1 MKMIRIGIY
10 GYGNLGRGVESAV
23 SQNPDMELVGVFTRR
38 DPSAVSA
45 KAPVY
50 RAEDALSMQD
60 KIDVM
65 ILCGGS
71 ATDLPVQTPALAE
84 YFNVIDSFDKNL
96 NVIIGANGQLK
107 TSLIDAIRLFYS
119 WGEPNRDIEIT
130 KEDFYVEITQNTN
143 GTKTVTSSTRIDICY
158 LFEGLSS
165 QQEGAFYQYLD
176 RKDDGTMVARV
187 HLSFEIKEQGRIYSS
202 YITGKEENGLRADW
216 DTFHYFHPYYLGALR
231 DSTRDLMSTRNNLL
245 GRVIKRKIDRAGSE
259 EDVKGI
265 VNSANDQLL
274 QRQEVKATQTGINDN
289 LNQINKVDLQ
299 DVELH
304 IEQNR
309 IEYIVNIIKPFLP
322 FSKDDKNGFVL
333 TQNSLGYNNLIYIAS
348 VLSDIKDCHTD
359 DNVSIYALL
368 IEEPEAHLHPQLQVN
383 LYNFLKNADTSENS
397 QTFITTHSPTLTSKI
412 PLENL
417 ILLKDNAAYHVGKC
431 FENRH
436 SEYIVRDKAN
446 NRLLNNNEVKNYR
459 NMIARYFDVTRSQLL
474 FSNGCLFIE
483 GISECQLVET
493 FSKLIGK
500 SLIDH
505 QIEIVDT
512 DGTAFYQFLMLFN
525 SFDDKK
531 RLPIRAAFVTD
542 EDQFTESKDK
552 EFNLDALIADNYTQ
566 LNTLRNGINNVH
578 MNGRVNNM
586 IAMANGQAGV
596 KISSGKKTL
605 EYQICKANVTGNK
618 DAIKGS
624 WLYEL
629 IKRENVDGI
638 GKVEAYI
645 DSIGERD
652 LNDVE
657 QQNVALLMWKCIPG
671 KAGFAQTLN
680 SFLIDKI
687 ETGGD
692 VKFTV
697 PTYIQEA
704 ISHLVL

>member
-1 MKMIRIGIY
+1 MYLSKIYIKNFRGIKE
-10 GYGNLGRGVESAV
+10 LLVE
-23 SQNPDMELVGVFTRR
+23 
-38 DPSAVSA
+38 
-45 KAPVY
+45 
-50 RAEDALSMQD
+50 
-60 KIDVM
+60 
-65 ILCGGS
+65 
-71 ATDLPVQTPALAE
+71 
-84 YFNVIDSFDKNL
+84 FDKNL

-107 TSLIDAIRLFYS
+107 TSLMDAIRLFYS

-130 KEDFYVEITQNTN
+130 KEHFFVEITQNVN
-143 GTKTVTSSTRIDICY
+143 GTIMVTPSTRIDICY
-158 LFEGLSS
+158 LFEGLSLE
-165 QQEGAFYQYLD
+165 QEGAFYQYLY

-231 DSTRDLMSTRNNLL
+231 DCTRDLMSTRNNLL

-265 VNSANDQLL
+265 VNTANDQLL
-274 QRQEVKATQTGINDN
+274 QRQEVKETQTGINDN
-289 LNQINKVDLQ
+289 LNQINRSDLK

-333 TQNSLGYNNLIYIAS
+333 SQNSLGYNNLIYIAS
-348 VLSDIKDCHTD
+348 VLSDIKDCHTG

-383 LYNFLKNADTSENS
+383 LYNFLKNADTSDNS

-417 ILLKDNAAYHVGKC
+417 ILLKNNAAYHVGKC
-431 FENRH
+431 FEDRH
-436 SEYIVRDKAN
+436 SEDIVRDAAN
-446 NRLLNNNEVKNYR
+446 NRLLKNVEVKNYR

-500 SLIDH
+500 SLIEH

-525 SFDDKK
+525 SSEDKK

-552 EFNLDALIADNYTQ
+552 EFNLDALLVDNYTQ
-566 LNTLRNGINNVH
+566 LNALRNGINNGH
-578 MNGRVNNM
+578 KNGRVNNM
-586 IAMANGQAGV
+586 LAMANGQAGI
-596 KISSGKKTL
+596 KICSGKKTL

-618 DAIKGS
+618 DVIKAN

-629 IKRENVDGI
+629 IKRENADDI

-645 DSIGERD
+645 DSIAERD
-652 LNDVE
+652 LNDME
-657 QQNVALLMWKCIPG
+657 QQNVALLMWKCLPG
-671 KAGFAQTLN
+671 KAEFAQTLN

-687 ETGGD
+687 ETGDD

>member
-1 MKMIRIGIY
+1 MYLSKIYIKNFRGIKE
-10 GYGNLGRGVESAV
+10 LLVE
-23 SQNPDMELVGVFTRR
+23 
-38 DPSAVSA
+38 
-45 KAPVY
+45 
-50 RAEDALSMQD
+50 
-60 KIDVM
+60 
-65 ILCGGS
+65 
-71 ATDLPVQTPALAE
+71 
-84 YFNVIDSFDKNL
+84 FDKNL

-107 TSLIDAIRLFYS
+107 TSLIDAIRLFYA

-130 KEDFYVEITQNTN
+130 KEDFYVEVTSNVDGST
-143 GTKTVTSSTRIDICY
+143 TVTPSAKIDICY
-158 LFEGLSS
+158 LFEGLSA

-176 RKDDGTMVARV
+176 RKDDGNMVARV
-187 HLSFEIKEQGRIYSS
+187 HLCFEMKEKGRIVSS
-202 YITGKEENGLRADW
+202 YITGNEENGLRADW

-259 EDVKGI
+259 DDVKSI
-265 VNSANDQLL
+265 VDRANDQLL
-274 QRQEVKATQTGINDN
+274 QRQEVRETQTGINDN
-289 LNQINKVDLQ
+289 LVQISRTVLK

-322 FSKDDKNGFVL
+322 YAAADKQGFML
-333 TQNSLGYNNLIYIAS
+333 TQNSLGFNNLIYIAS
-348 VLSDIKDCHTD
+348 VLSDIKDCHVD
-359 DNVSIYALL
+359 DAVSIYALL

-383 LYNFLKNADTSENS
+383 LYNFLKNADDSENS

-417 ILLKDNAAYHVGKC
+417 ILLRDNAAYHVGDC
-431 FENRH
+431 FVNRH
-436 SEYIVRDKAN
+436 TENIVRDVLN
-446 NRLLNNNEVKNYR
+446 HNRKLTEGEVKSYR
-459 NMIARYFDVTRSQLL
+459 KMIARFFDVTRSQLL

-483 GISECQLVET
+483 GISECQLMET
-493 FSKLIGK
+493 FSKLTGK
-500 SLIDH
+500 SLIDN

-525 SFDDKK
+525 SSDDKK

-552 EFNLDALIADNYTQ
+552 EFNLDALIADNYAQ
-566 LNTLRNGINNVH
+566 LNALRNGINNGYK
-578 MNGRVNNM
+578 NGRVNNM

-629 IKRENVDGI
+629 LKRENVDGI

>member
-1 MKMIRIGIY
+1 MYLSKIYIKNFRGIKE
-10 GYGNLGRGVESAV
+10 LLVE
-23 SQNPDMELVGVFTRR
+23 
-38 DPSAVSA
+38 
-45 KAPVY
+45 
-50 RAEDALSMQD
+50 
-60 KIDVM
+60 
-65 ILCGGS
+65 
-71 ATDLPVQTPALAE
+71 
-84 YFNVIDSFDKNL
+84 FDKNL

-107 TSLIDAIRLFYS
+107 TSLMDAIRLFYS

-130 KEDFYVEITQNTN
+130 KEDFFVEITQNVN
-143 GTKTVTSSTRIDICY
+143 GTKMVTPSTRIDICY
-158 LFEGLSS
+158 LFEGLSLE
-165 QQEGAFYQYLD
+165 QEGAFYQYLY
-176 RKDDGTMVARV
+176 RKDDGAMVARV

-231 DSTRDLMSTRNNLL
+231 DCTRDLMSTRNNLL

-265 VNSANDQLL
+265 VNTANDQLL
-274 QRQEVKATQTGINDN
+274 QRQEVKETQTGINDN
-289 LNQINKVDLQ
+289 LNQINRSDLK

-333 TQNSLGYNNLIYIAS
+333 SQNSLGYNNLIYIAS
-348 VLSDIKDCHTD
+348 VLSDIKDCHTG

-383 LYNFLKNADTSENS
+383 LYNFLKNADTSDNS

-417 ILLKDNAAYHVGKC
+417 ILLKNNAAYHVGKC
-431 FENRH
+431 FEDRH
-436 SEYIVRDKAN
+436 SEDIVRDAAN
-446 NRLLNNNEVKNYR
+446 NRLLKNVEVKNYR

-500 SLIDH
+500 SLIEH

-525 SFDDKK
+525 SSEDKK

-552 EFNLDALIADNYTQ
+552 EFNLDALLVDNYTQ
-566 LNTLRNGINNVH
+566 LNALRNGINNGH
-578 MNGRVNNM
+578 KNGRVNNM
-586 IAMANGQAGV
+586 LAMANGQAGI
-596 KISSGKKTL
+596 KICSGKKTL

-618 DAIKGS
+618 DVIKAN

-629 IKRENVDGI
+629 IKRENADDI

-652 LNDVE
+652 LNDME
-657 QQNVALLMWKCIPG
+657 QQNVALLMWKCLPG
-671 KAGFAQTLN
+671 KAEFAQTLN

-687 ETGGD
+687 ETGDD

>member
-1 MKMIRIGIY
+1 MYLSKIYIKNFRGIKE
-10 GYGNLGRGVESAV
+10 LLVE
-23 SQNPDMELVGVFTRR
+23 
-38 DPSAVSA
+38 
-45 KAPVY
+45 
-50 RAEDALSMQD
+50 
-60 KIDVM
+60 
-65 ILCGGS
+65 
-71 ATDLPVQTPALAE
+71 
-84 YFNVIDSFDKNL
+84 FDKNL

-107 TSLIDAIRLFYS
+107 TSLMDAIRLFYS

-130 KEDFYVEITQNTN
+130 KEDFFVEITQNVN
-143 GTKTVTSSTRIDICY
+143 GTKMVTPSTRIDICY
-158 LFEGLSS
+158 LFEGLSLE
-165 QQEGAFYQYLD
+165 QEGAFYQYLY

-231 DSTRDLMSTRNNLL
+231 DCTRDLMSTRNNLL

-265 VNSANDQLL
+265 VNTANDQLL
-274 QRQEVKATQTGINDN
+274 QRQEVKETQTGINDN
-289 LNQINKVDLQ
+289 LNQINRSDLK

-333 TQNSLGYNNLIYIAS
+333 SQNSLGYNNLIYIAS

-446 NRLLNNNEVKNYR
+446 NRLLKNVEVKNYR

-500 SLIDH
+500 SLIEH

-525 SFDDKK
+525 SSEDKK

-552 EFNLDALIADNYTQ
+552 EFNLDALLVDNYTQ
-566 LNTLRNGINNVH
+566 LNALRNGINNGH
-578 MNGRVNNM
+578 KNGRVNNM
-586 IAMANGQAGV
+586 LAMANGQAEI
-596 KISSGKKTL
+596 KICSGKKTL

-618 DAIKGS
+618 DVIKAN

-629 IKRENVDGI
+629 IKRENADDI

-652 LNDVE
+652 LNDME
-657 QQNVALLMWKCIPG
+657 QQNVALLMWKCLPG
-671 KAGFAQTLN
+671 KAEFAQTLN

-687 ETGGD
+687 ETGND

>member
-1 MKMIRIGIY
+1 MYLSKIYIKNFRGIKE
-10 GYGNLGRGVESAV
+10 LLVE
-23 SQNPDMELVGVFTRR
+23 
-38 DPSAVSA
+38 
-45 KAPVY
+45 
-50 RAEDALSMQD
+50 
-60 KIDVM
+60 
-65 ILCGGS
+65 
-71 ATDLPVQTPALAE
+71 
-84 YFNVIDSFDKNL
+84 FDKDL

-107 TSLIDAIRLFYS
+107 TSLMDAIRLFYS

-130 KEDFYVEITQNTN
+130 KEDFFVEITQNVN
-143 GTKTVTSSTRIDICY
+143 GTKMVTPSTRIDICY
-158 LFEGLSS
+158 LFEGLSLE
-165 QQEGAFYQYLD
+165 QEGAFYQYLY

-231 DSTRDLMSTRNNLL
+231 DCTRDLMSTRNNLL

-265 VNSANDQLL
+265 VNTANDQLL
-274 QRQEVKATQTGINDN
+274 QRQEVKETQTGINDN
-289 LNQINKVDLQ
+289 LNQINRSDLK

-333 TQNSLGYNNLIYIAS
+333 SQNSLGYNNLIYIAS
-348 VLSDIKDCHTD
+348 VLSDIKDCHTG

-383 LYNFLKNADTSENS
+383 LYNFLKNADTSDNS

-417 ILLKDNAAYHVGKC
+417 ILLKNNAAYHVGKC
-431 FENRH
+431 FEDRH
-436 SEYIVRDKAN
+436 SEDIVRDAAN
-446 NRLLNNNEVKNYR
+446 NRLLKNVEVKNYR

-500 SLIDH
+500 SLIEH

-525 SFDDKK
+525 SSEDKK

-552 EFNLDALIADNYTQ
+552 EFNLDALLVDNYTQ
-566 LNTLRNGINNVH
+566 LNALRNGINNGH
-578 MNGRVNNM
+578 KNGRVNNM
-586 IAMANGQAGV
+586 LAMANGQAGI
-596 KISSGKKTL
+596 KICSGKKTL

-618 DAIKGS
+618 DVIKAN

-629 IKRENVDGI
+629 IKRENADDI

-645 DSIGERD
+645 DSIAERD
-652 LNDVE
+652 LNDME
-657 QQNVALLMWKCIPG
+657 QQNVALLMWKCLPG
-671 KAGFAQTLN
+671 KAEFAQTLN

-687 ETGGD
+687 ETGDD

>member
-1 MKMIRIGIY
+1 MYLSKIYIKNFRGIKE
-10 GYGNLGRGVESAV
+10 LLVE
-23 SQNPDMELVGVFTRR
+23 
-38 DPSAVSA
+38 
-45 KAPVY
+45 
-50 RAEDALSMQD
+50 
-60 KIDVM
+60 
-65 ILCGGS
+65 
-71 ATDLPVQTPALAE
+71 
-84 YFNVIDSFDKNL
+84 FDKNL

-107 TSLIDAIRLFYS
+107 TSLMDAIRLFYS

-130 KEDFYVEITQNTN
+130 KEDFFVEITQNVN
-143 GTKTVTSSTRIDICY
+143 GTKMVTPSTRIDICY
-158 LFEGLSS
+158 LFEGLSLE
-165 QQEGAFYQYLD
+165 QEGAFYQYLY

-231 DSTRDLMSTRNNLL
+231 DCTRDLMSTRNNLL

-265 VNSANDQLL
+265 VNTANDQLL
-274 QRQEVKATQTGINDN
+274 QRQEIKETQTGINDN
-289 LNQINKVDLQ
+289 LNQINRSDLK

-333 TQNSLGYNNLIYIAS
+333 SQNSLGYNNLIYIAS
-348 VLSDIKDCHTD
+348 VLSDIKDCHTG

-383 LYNFLKNADTSENS
+383 LYNFLKNADTSDNS

-417 ILLKDNAAYHVGKC
+417 ILLKNNAAYHVGKC
-431 FENRH
+431 FEDRH
-436 SEYIVRDKAN
+436 SEDIVRDAAN
-446 NRLLNNNEVKNYR
+446 NRLLKNVEVKNYR

-500 SLIDH
+500 SLIEH

-525 SFDDKK
+525 SSEDKK

-552 EFNLDALIADNYTQ
+552 EFNLDALLVDNYTQ
-566 LNTLRNGINNVH
+566 LNALRNGINNGH
-578 MNGRVNNM
+578 KNGRVNNM
-586 IAMANGQAGV
+586 LAMANGQAGI
-596 KISSGKKTL
+596 KICSGKKTL

-618 DAIKGS
+618 DVIKAN

-629 IKRENVDGI
+629 IKRENADDI

-645 DSIGERD
+645 DSIAERD
-652 LNDVE
+652 LNDME
-657 QQNVALLMWKCIPG
+657 QQNVALLMWKCLPG
-671 KAGFAQTLN
+671 KAEFAQTLN

-687 ETGGD
+687 ETGDD

>member
-1 MKMIRIGIY
+1 M
-10 GYGNLGRGVESAV
+10 V
-23 SQNPDMELVGVFTRR
+23 
-38 DPSAVSA
+38 
-45 KAPVY
+45 
-50 RAEDALSMQD
+50 
-60 KIDVM
+60 
-65 ILCGGS
+65 
-71 ATDLPVQTPALAE
+71 TP
-84 YFNVIDSFDKNL
+84 
-96 NVIIGANGQLK
+96 
-107 TSLIDAIRLFYS
+107 
-119 WGEPNRDIEIT
+119 
-130 KEDFYVEITQNTN
+130 
-143 GTKTVTSSTRIDICY
+143 STRIDICY
-158 LFEGLSS
+158 LFEGLSLE
-165 QQEGAFYQYLD
+165 QEGAFYQYLY

-231 DSTRDLMSTRNNLL
+231 DCTRDLMSTRNNLL

-265 VNSANDQLL
+265 VNTANDQLL
-274 QRQEVKATQTGINDN
+274 QRQEVKETQTGINDN
-289 LNQINKVDLQ
+289 LNQINRSDLK

-333 TQNSLGYNNLIYIAS
+333 SQNSLGYNNLIYIAS
-348 VLSDIKDCHTD
+348 VLSDIKDCHTG

-383 LYNFLKNADTSENS
+383 LYNFLKNADTSDNS

-417 ILLKDNAAYHVGKC
+417 ILLKNNAAYHVGKC
-431 FENRH
+431 FEDRH
-436 SEYIVRDKAN
+436 SEDIVRDAAN
-446 NRLLNNNEVKNYR
+446 NRLLKNVEVKNYR

-500 SLIDH
+500 SLIEN

-525 SFDDKK
+525 SSEDKK

-552 EFNLDALIADNYTQ
+552 EFNLDALLVDNYTQ
-566 LNTLRNGINNVH
+566 LNALRNGINNGH
-578 MNGRVNNM
+578 KNGRVNNM
-586 IAMANGQAGV
+586 LAMANGQAGI
-596 KISSGKKTL
+596 KICSGKKTL

-618 DAIKGS
+618 DVIKAN

-629 IKRENVDGI
+629 IKRENADDI

-652 LNDVE
+652 LNDME
-657 QQNVALLMWKCIPG
+657 QQNVALLMWKCLPG
-671 KAGFAQTLN
+671 KAEFAQTLN

-687 ETGGD
+687 ETGDD

>member
-1 MKMIRIGIY
+1 MYLSKIYIKNFRGIKE
-10 GYGNLGRGVESAV
+10 LLVE
-23 SQNPDMELVGVFTRR
+23 
-38 DPSAVSA
+38 
-45 KAPVY
+45 
-50 RAEDALSMQD
+50 
-60 KIDVM
+60 
-65 ILCGGS
+65 
-71 ATDLPVQTPALAE
+71 
-84 YFNVIDSFDKNL
+84 FDKNL

-107 TSLIDAIRLFYS
+107 TSLMDAIRLFYS

-130 KEDFYVEITQNTN
+130 KEDFFVEITQNVN
-143 GTKTVTSSTRIDICY
+143 GTKMVTPSTRIDICY
-158 LFEGLSS
+158 LFEGLSLE
-165 QQEGAFYQYLD
+165 QEGAFYQYLY

-231 DSTRDLMSTRNNLL
+231 DCTRDLMSTRNNLL

-265 VNSANDQLL
+265 VNTANDRLL
-274 QRQEVKATQTGINDN
+274 QRQEVKETQTGINDN
-289 LNQINKVDLQ
+289 LNQINRSDLK

-333 TQNSLGYNNLIYIAS
+333 SQNSLGYNNLIYIAS
-348 VLSDIKDCHTD
+348 VLSDIKDCHTG

-383 LYNFLKNADTSENS
+383 LYNFLKNADTSDNS

-417 ILLKDNAAYHVGKC
+417 ILLKNNAAYHVGKC
-431 FENRH
+431 FEDRH
-436 SEYIVRDKAN
+436 SEDIVRDAAN
-446 NRLLNNNEVKNYR
+446 NRLLKNVEVKNYR

-500 SLIDH
+500 SLIEN

-525 SFDDKK
+525 SSEDKK

-552 EFNLDALIADNYTQ
+552 EFNLDALLVDNYTQ
-566 LNTLRNGINNVH
+566 LNALRNGINNGH
-578 MNGRVNNM
+578 KNGRVNNM
-586 IAMANGQAGV
+586 LAMANGQAGI
-596 KISSGKKTL
+596 KICSGKKTL

-618 DAIKGS
+618 DVIKAN

-629 IKRENVDGI
+629 IKRENADDI

-652 LNDVE
+652 LNDME
-657 QQNVALLMWKCIPG
+657 QQNVALLMWKCLPG
-671 KAGFAQTLN
+671 KAEFAQTLN

-687 ETGGD
+687 ETGDD

>member
-1 MKMIRIGIY
+1 MYLSKIYIKNFRGIKE
-10 GYGNLGRGVESAV
+10 LLVE
-23 SQNPDMELVGVFTRR
+23 
-38 DPSAVSA
+38 
-45 KAPVY
+45 
-50 RAEDALSMQD
+50 
-60 KIDVM
+60 
-65 ILCGGS
+65 
-71 ATDLPVQTPALAE
+71 
-84 YFNVIDSFDKNL
+84 FDKNL

-107 TSLIDAIRLFYS
+107 TSLMDAIRLFYS

-130 KEDFYVEITQNTN
+130 KEDFFVEITQNVN
-143 GTKTVTSSTRIDICY
+143 GTKMVTPSTRIDICY
-158 LFEGLSS
+158 LFEGLSLE
-165 QQEGAFYQYLD
+165 QEGAFYQYLY

-231 DSTRDLMSTRNNLL
+231 DCTRDLMSTRNNLL

-265 VNSANDQLL
+265 VNTANDQLL
-274 QRQEVKATQTGINDN
+274 QRQEVKETQTGINDN
-289 LNQINKVDLQ
+289 LNQINRSDLK

-333 TQNSLGYNNLIYIAS
+333 SQNSLGYNNLIYIAS
-348 VLSDIKDCHTD
+348 VLSDIKDCHTG

-383 LYNFLKNADTSENS
+383 LYNFLKNADTSDNS

-417 ILLKDNAAYHVGKC
+417 ILLKNNAAYHVGKC
-431 FENRH
+431 FEDRH
-436 SEYIVRDKAN
+436 SEDIVRDAAN
-446 NRLLNNNEVKNYR
+446 NRLLKNVEVKNYR

-500 SLIDH
+500 SLIEH

-525 SFDDKK
+525 SSEDKK

-552 EFNLDALIADNYTQ
+552 EFNLDALLVDNYTQ
-566 LNTLRNGINNVH
+566 LNALRNGINNGH
-578 MNGRVNNM
+578 KNGRVNNM
-586 IAMANGQAGV
+586 LAMANGQAGI
-596 KISSGKKTL
+596 KICSGKKTL

-618 DAIKGS
+618 DVIRAN

-629 IKRENVDGI
+629 IKRENADDI

-645 DSIGERD
+645 DSIAERD
-652 LNDVE
+652 LNDME
-657 QQNVALLMWKCIPG
+657 QQNVALLMWKCLPG
-671 KAGFAQTLN
+671 KAEFAQTLN

-687 ETGGD
+687 ETGDD

>member
-1 MKMIRIGIY
+1 MYLSKIYIKNFRGIKE
-10 GYGNLGRGVESAV
+10 LLVE
-23 SQNPDMELVGVFTRR
+23 
-38 DPSAVSA
+38 
-45 KAPVY
+45 
-50 RAEDALSMQD
+50 
-60 KIDVM
+60 
-65 ILCGGS
+65 
-71 ATDLPVQTPALAE
+71 
-84 YFNVIDSFDKNL
+84 FDKNL

-107 TSLIDAIRLFYS
+107 TSLMDAIRLFYS
-119 WGEPNRDIEIT
+119 WGEPNRDIVIT
-130 KEDFYVEITQNTN
+130 KEDFYVEITPNED
-143 GTKTVTSSTRIDICY
+143 GTKTVTSSTKIDICY
-158 LFEGLSS
+158 LFEDLSE
-165 QQEGAFYQYLD
+165 QQKGAFYQYID
-176 RKDDGTMVARV
+176 RQDNGKMTARV
-187 HLSFEIKEQGRIYSS
+187 HLSFEMREKGRIYSS
-202 YITGKEENGLRADW
+202 YITGKEENGLRAEW
-216 DTFHYFHPYYLGALR
+216 DTLHYFHPYYLGALR
-231 DSTRDLMSTRNNLL
+231 DSTRDLMSARNNLL

-259 EDVKGI
+259 DDVKSI
-265 VNSANDQLL
+265 VNNANNQLL
-274 QRQEVKATQTGINDN
+274 QRPEVRETQTGINDN
-289 LNQINKVDLQ
+289 LNQINRSELQ
-299 DVELH
+299 NVELH

-322 FSKDDKNGFVL
+322 FSQSDRNGFVL

-348 VLSDIKDCHTD
+348 VLSDIKDCHED
-359 DNVSIYALL
+359 DKVSIYALL

-417 ILLKDNAAYHVGKC
+417 ILLKNNAAYHIGKC
-431 FENRH
+431 FEDRH
-436 SEYIVRDKAN
+436 SENIVRNVAAN
-446 NRLLNNNEVKNYR
+446 NRLLQNNEVKSLR

-525 SFDDKK
+525 SSDDKK
-531 RLPIRAAFVTD
+531 RLPIHAAFVTD

-552 EFNLDALIADNYTQ
+552 EFNLDALIEDNYTQ
-566 LNTLRNGINNVH
+566 LNALRNGINNGH
-578 MNGRVNNM
+578 KNGRVNNM
-586 IAMANGQAGV
+586 LAMANGQAGI
-596 KISSGKKTL
+596 KICSGKKTL

-618 DAIKGS
+618 DVIKAN

-629 IKRENVDGI
+629 IKRENADDI

-657 QQNVALLMWKCIPG
+657 QQNVALLMWKCLPG

-687 ETGGD
+687 ETGAD
-692 VKFTV
+692 MKFTV